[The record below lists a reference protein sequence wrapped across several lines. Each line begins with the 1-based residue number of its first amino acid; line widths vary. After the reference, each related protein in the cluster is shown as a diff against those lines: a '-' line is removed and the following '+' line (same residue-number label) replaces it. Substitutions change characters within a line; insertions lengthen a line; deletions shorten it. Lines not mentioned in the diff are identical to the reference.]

1 MLRVRVRIDIDHK
14 NSDILAAALN
24 PDDLPW
30 ARCWFE
36 VEKVKGVEEV
46 KESEKPEKPEKKGM
60 LIIDVESRIES
71 VISAVDDFMV
81 NLKAAV
87 SVLEVLESP
96 LSASDRESCQ

>member
-1 MLRVRVRIDIDHK
+1 MLRVRVRIDICHK

-36 VEKVKGVEEV
+36 AGEFE
-46 KESEKPEKPEKKGM
+46 ESEGSDSEDPEKPEKKGM
-60 LIIDVESRIES
+60 LVIDVESRIES
-71 VISAVDDFMV
+71 AISAVDDFMM
-81 NLKAAV
+81 NLKTAV

-96 LSASDRESCQ
+96 LSASESCQ